1 MRYEQKPS
9 STSLHLVVFGLIA
22 ALVMS
27 LAFPLISHIGDKD
40 TANRHTPRVSTEHT
54 AAQR

>member
-1 MRYEQKPS
+1 MRYEKNPS
-9 STSLHLVVFGLIA
+9 SISFQVVVFGLIA

-27 LAFPLISHIGDKD
+27 LAFPLLSHVGDKD
-40 TANRHTPRVSTEHT
+40 SENLHTPRISTEHT